1 MASYPFKEIE
11 IKWQKYWLENN
22 INKVED
28 DYSKKKYYILD
39 MFPYPS
45 GAGLHIGH
53 PEGYTATDIIARYK
67 KMSGYNVLHPMGFDA
82 FGLPTERYCMV
93 KGIHPIEATSI
104 NVGVF
109 KYQLNMLG
117 LGYDWSRTVN
127 TTDPNYYKWTQWM
140 FLLIYNSWFD
150 EEQNRARHI
159 DELPI
164 PADLTDSIEIEKYKD
179 EHRLAYIAMI
189 PVNWCEGLG
198 TVLANEECDEWREKG
213 YSVERKPMR
222 QWMLKIT
229 KYAQRLLDDLELVE
243 WPYSTKEMQKNWIG
257 RSEGADVQFPIQNNE
272 EAITVFTTRPDTICG
287 ATYLVLAPEHILVE
301 KITTAEQKP
310 LIEEYIKT
318 AALKSDLE
326 RTELS
331 KEKTG
336 VFTGCYAINP
346 ATKQPIPIWIA
357 D

>member
-104 NVGVF
+104 NIGVF

-127 TTDPNYYKWTQWM
+127 TTDPAYYKWTQWM

-150 EEQNRARHI
+150 EEQNKARHI

-164 PADLTDSIEIEKYKD
+164 PADLTDRIEIEKYKD
-179 EHRLAYIAMI
+179 EHRLAYIALI
-189 PVNWCEGLG
+189 PVNWCEKLG
-198 TVLANEECDEWREKG
+198 TVLANEECDEWRDKG

-229 KYAQRLLDDLELVE
+229 NSPASLGRFGTRRL
-243 WPYSTKEMQKNWIG
+243 
-257 RSEGADVQFPIQNNE
+257 
-272 EAITVFTTRPDTICG
+272 AI
-287 ATYLVLAPEHILVE
+287 LH
-301 KITTAEQKP
+301 
-310 LIEEYIKT
+310 
-318 AALKSDLE
+318 
-326 RTELS
+326 
-331 KEKTG
+331 
-336 VFTGCYAINP
+336 
-346 ATKQPIPIWIA
+346 
-357 D
+357 